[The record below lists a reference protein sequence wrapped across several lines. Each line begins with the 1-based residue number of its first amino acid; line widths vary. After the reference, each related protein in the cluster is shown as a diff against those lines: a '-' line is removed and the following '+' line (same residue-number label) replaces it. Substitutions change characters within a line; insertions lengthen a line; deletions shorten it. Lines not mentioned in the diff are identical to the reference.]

1 MEGLA
6 TLALSYAAGALST
19 LSPCVLPLL
28 PIVVFG
34 VLQQS
39 AYGPLAL
46 GGGLALSFSAVGIFF
61 TASVG
66 FGIGFDG
73 SLLRIVVAVLL
84 LAAGVV
90 LLVPA
95 AQAQLAL
102 VTGPVA
108 NAGQSMLDHIK
119 PSELRG
125 QFLLGVALG
134 AIWTPCTGPT
144 LGAAIGL
151 AAQSESLARAAAVM
165 AVFSLGAV
173 TPILAIAYG
182 SRQAMFARRDR
193 LMRVSRIAKPI
204 IGATLI
210 TIGVLVLTGVD
221 KYVEA
226 ALTQAMPEWLLNLTT
241 ML

>member
-28 PIVVFG
+28 PVVLFG

-46 GGGLALSFSAVGIFF
+46 AAGLAASFSAVGIF
-61 TASVG
+61 TASLGFSVG
-66 FGIGFDG
+66 LDPFI
-73 SLLRIVVAVLL
+73 LRYLVAALL

-95 AQAQLAL
+95 AQAKLAL
-102 VTGPVA
+102 ASGPVV
-108 NAGQSMLDHIK
+108 AGGQALLDRFQ
-119 PSELRG
+119 PSGSTG

-151 AAQSESLARAAAVM
+151 AAQSESLARAASVM
-165 AVFSLGAV
+165 AVFSLGAA
-173 TPILAIAYG
+173 TPILLIAYG
-182 SRQAMFARRDR
+182 SRQAVLARRNR
-193 LMRVSRIAKPI
+193 LMRVSRIAKPA
-204 IGATLI
+204 IGVTLVA
-210 TIGVLVLTGVD
+210 IGVLVLTGLD
-221 KYVEA
+221 KRIETV
-226 ALTQAMPEWLLNLTT
+226 LTEAMPDWLVNLTT
-241 ML
+241 AL